1 MIDLREKAF
10 LNLQTEDN
18 QLFFGEGVT
27 SVTPAVRTLED
38 ARYSLYDRKAEGPE
52 ILYWMYR
59 EVARLAD
66 LELLQKLGLIFDVT
80 IIRPGRV
87 GREYIKTVGHYHSTK
102 PGTNVA
108 YPEVYEVLSG
118 EATFLL
124 QRSTDTPG
132 RVDDVVVVTAHPG
145 DKVVMPP
152 GYGHITINAT
162 DEYLVMTD
170 MVAVAN
176 SSVYG
181 DIKRLQGGAY
191 FHIKEGEEAWV
202 RNRKYTATPS
212 LRRLASRDYPEFQ
225 LFGDQPMYKL
235 ILERPDAFRFLT
247 HPEEFTFGL

>member
-10 LNLQTEDN
+10 LDLQVEGS
-18 QLFFGEGVT
+18 QLFFGEGV
-27 SVTPAVRTLED
+27 VPVVPAVRTLED
-38 ARYSLYDRKAEGPE
+38 ARYSLYDRKTTGPE

-66 LELLQKLGLIFDVT
+66 LELLHSLGLIFDVT
-80 IIRPGRV
+80 IIRPGLV
-87 GREYIKTVGHYHSTK
+87 GREYIKTVGHYHSSK
-102 PGTNVA
+102 PGTNVT

-124 QRSTDTPG
+124 QRAAETPG
-132 RVDDVVVVTAHPG
+132 RVDDVVVITAHPG

-162 DEYLVMTD
+162 DEYLVMAD
-170 MVAVAN
+170 MVAAAN
-176 SSVYG
+176 SSVYS

-202 RNRKYTATPS
+202 RNRKYTATPQ
-212 LRRLASRDYPEFQ
+212 LRRLSAHNYPEFQ
-225 LFGDQPMYKL
+225 LSSDQPMYKL
-235 ILERPDAFRFLT
+235 ILDQPDAFRFLT
-247 HPEEFTFGL
+247 HPEEFAFEL